1 MVTPDL
7 NHFLTENFIVTA
19 TIKHLYTRL
28 DNCLIAD
35 RFPIR
40 KKIQLLQRRLKE
52 HKPSDRLLSEVETQ
66 LSHSEERVAKR
77 AYSLPVNYPDLPV
90 SARREEIAKAI
101 SEHQVVVIAG
111 ETGSGKTT
119 QLPKICLELGLGR
132 VGLIGHTQPRRLAAR
147 TVANRIAEELQTTLG
162 STVGYQVRFTEQV
175 ADNTLVKLMTDG
187 ILLAET
193 QNDRYLE
200 RYEVLIIDEAHERSL
215 NIDFLLGY
223 LHRILPKRPDLKV
236 IITSATID
244 LERFSKHFNNAPVIE
259 VSGRTYPVELHYRP
273 LEGLDDSSEKSI
285 PEGIVCATEE
295 LIQLERKKGIA
306 GAGDILVF
314 LSGEREI
321 REAAEYLRKA
331 VQQGRIKHIEVMP
344 LYARL
349 SVAEQNR
356 IFTSVRGA
364 GRRIV
369 LATNV
374 AETSLTVP
382 GIRYVIDPG
391 QARISRYSYRSKVQ
405 RLPVEAVSQASANQ
419 RKGRCGRVAEG
430 ICIRLYSEEDFN
442 ARPEFT
448 DAEIRRTNLAAVIL
462 QMLNLRLG
470 AIDQFPFIDPPDS
483 RYINDGFNL
492 LQELSAVDD
501 KRNLTKLGRQLSRL
515 PVDPRIGR
523 MLLAAVENNCLKE
536 MIIIA
541 SALSV
546 QDPRERPMDKQ
557 QAADQQ
563 HREYADEES
572 DFVTLINLWN
582 LYEEQRQELS
592 QNQLR
597 KFCQKQ
603 FLSYMRMR
611 EWRDVH
617 RQLHLICRNLDYKEN
632 PQPAGYDALHRS
644 LLAGLL
650 GNMGFKQENKEYL
663 GARNR
668 RFSIFPG
675 SMLYKKAPKWIMAA
689 ELVET
694 SRLYARMVARI
705 DPLWAEPLAAH
716 LLKRSYLEPHWEKKK
731 AQVVAQEQVT
741 LYGLIIVP
749 GRTVHYGSVD
759 PKVSQQIFIRSA
771 LVEGQ
776 FNTRG
781 QFFSHNRNL
790 LNSIED
796 LEAKSRR
803 RDLLVD
809 EETLAE
815 FYASRL
821 EQHNGS
827 SVVNGAGFEQWRKQV
842 EQDNPRILFMQEED
856 LLQRSAD
863 HVTRASYPEQLQL
876 NGAKLQLSYHFEPG
890 AKDDG
895 VSLQTPLVLLNQI
908 PPERLEWLV
917 PGMLKEKCVALLK
930 GLPKSLRKNFVPIPD
945 YVDAFVEAAVF
956 AQGSLNEALA
966 LHLKRMTGVRISRD
980 DLDAVDLDDHYRVN
994 LRLIGENNKLVAEG
1008 RDLQRLQKQ
1017 FGSQARQ
1024 ALTQAPSE
1032 SWGRKGITEW
1042 DFGDLP
1048 RSIRLKQA
1056 GGLELE
1062 VYPGL
1067 QDCGDSVELK
1077 VFEDQPMAVKQ
1088 NRLGLIRLLML
1099 QLTEQ
1104 IKFVKNRL
1112 PGFQQTAI
1120 LLAKVENRN
1129 QLNEHCLFSAV
1140 AATFLTEG
1148 DEIQSEKQFTDRL
1161 NRYRSEFCQ
1170 QAEQQALLLE
1180 EIAKQYHRLQKQLS
1194 GSVNLQAV
1202 TILNDIRQQL
1212 DGLIFKGF
1220 LAEVP
1225 VQQLQQYPRYLQG
1238 IVLRLEKYQ
1247 RELPRQRM
1255 LSEQLQQLTRQYQ
1268 GQLQLDRQ
1276 HNRYNAALDEYRWM
1290 LEEYRI
1296 SLFAQQ
1302 LGTRITVSEKR
1313 LKQQWQQIGR

>member
-1 MVTPDL
+1 M
-7 NHFLTENFIVTA
+7 TA
-19 TIKHLYTRL
+19 TIKQLYGRL

-35 RFPIR
+35 RFSIR

-52 HKPSDRLLSEVETQ
+52 RKPSDRLQDEVES
-66 LSHSEERVAKR
+66 LLLRSEERVAR
-77 AYSLPVNYPDLPV
+77 RLYSQPISYPDLPV

-101 SEHQVVVIAG
+101 CEHQVVVIAG

-119 QLPKICLELGLGR
+119 QIPKICLELGLGR

-147 TVANRIAEELQTTLG
+147 TVANRIAEELQTSLG
-162 STVGYQVRFTEQV
+162 NTVGYQVRFTEQV
-175 ADNTLVKLMTDG
+175 ADNTMVKLMTDG

-193 QNDRYLE
+193 QNDLYLN

-244 LERFSKHFNNAPVIE
+244 LERFSQHFNNAPVIE
-259 VSGRTYPVELHYRP
+259 VSGRTFPVELHYRP
-273 LEGLDDSSEKSI
+273 LEEMDDDSEKSI
-285 PEGIVCATEE
+285 PEGIVCAAEE
-295 LIQLERKKGIA
+295 LIRLERKKGIT
-306 GAGDILVF
+306 GTGDILVF

-331 VQQGRIKHIEVMP
+331 SQLGRLKHIEVMP

-349 SVAEQNR
+349 SVAEQNK
-356 IFTSVRGA
+356 IFASVRGA

-369 LATNV
+369 LSTNV

-391 QARISRYSYRSKVQ
+391 LARISRYSYRSKVQ
-405 RLPVEAVSQASANQ
+405 RLPVEPISQASANQ

-483 RYINDGFNL
+483 RFISDGFNL
-492 LQELSAVDD
+492 LQELGAVDD

-515 PVDPRIGR
+515 PVDPKIGR
-523 MLLAAVENNCLKE
+523 MLLAAAENNCLKE

-557 QAADQQ
+557 QAADQK

-572 DFVTLINLWN
+572 DFVTLVNLWN
-582 LYEEQRQELS
+582 LYEEQRQELT

-597 KFCQKQ
+597 KYCQKQ
-603 FLSYMRMR
+603 FLSYLRMR

-617 RQLHLICRNLDYKEN
+617 RQLHLICRNLEYKEN
-632 PQPAGYDALHRS
+632 VQPASYDSLHKS

-650 GNMGFKQENKEYL
+650 GNMGIKQENKEYL

-694 SRLYARMVARI
+694 SRLYARMIARI
-705 DPLWAEPLAAH
+705 DPLWAESMAGH
-716 LLKRSYLEPHWEKKK
+716 LVKRSYLEPHWEKKK

-749 GRTVHYGSVD
+749 GRTVHYGRID

-776 FNTRG
+776 FSTPG
-781 QFFSHNRNL
+781 KFFSHNRNL
-790 LNSIED
+790 LDSIED
-796 LEAKSRR
+796 LEAKTRR

-809 EETLAE
+809 EDTLAE

-821 EQHNGS
+821 EQHNGGA
-827 SVVNGAGFEQWRKQV
+827 VVNGAGFEQWRKEV
-842 EQDNPRILFMQEED
+842 ELQNPQALFMQEED

-863 HVTRASYPEQLQL
+863 HVTRSSYPEQLGL
-876 NGAKLQLSYHFEPG
+876 NGAKLKLSYHFEPG

-895 VSLQTPLVLLNQI
+895 VTLETPLVLLNQI
-908 PPERLEWLV
+908 PEERLEWLV
-917 PGMLKEKCVALLK
+917 PGMLREKCIALLK
-930 GLPKSLRKNFVPIPD
+930 GLPKALRKNFVPIPD

-966 LHLKRMTGVRISRD
+966 LHLKRMTGVLISRE
-980 DLDAVDLDDHYRVN
+980 DLDAVDIDEHYRVN
-994 LRLIGENNKLVAEG
+994 IRLMAEKGKVVAEG
-1008 RDLQRLQKQ
+1008 RELAALQQG
-1017 FGSQARQ
+1017 FGKQARQ
-1024 ALTQAPSE
+1024 ELTKGPSA
-1032 SWGRKGITEW
+1032 SWGRKGITRW

-1048 RSIRLKQA
+1048 EQIKLKQA

-1077 VFEDQPMAVKQ
+1077 VFEDRAMAARQ
-1088 NRLGLIRLLML
+1088 NRLGLARLFML
-1099 QLTEQ
+1099 QLNEQ
-1104 IKFVKNRL
+1104 VRFVKNRL
-1112 PGFQQTAI
+1112 PGFQQTAM
-1120 LLAKVENRN
+1120 LLAKVQNRN
-1129 QLNEHCLFSAV
+1129 QLHEQCLFSAAV
-1140 AATFLTEG
+1140 TTFLSE
-1148 DEIQSEKQFTDRL
+1148 DETIRSEKVFTDRL
-1161 NRYRSEFCQ
+1161 NRYRSEYCQ
-1170 QAEQQALLLE
+1170 QAEQRALLLE
-1180 EIAKQYHRLQKQLS
+1180 DIAKQYHGIQKQLS

-1212 DGLIFKGF
+1212 EALVYKDFML
-1220 LAEVP
+1220 EVP
-1225 VQQLQQYPRYLQG
+1225 GLQLQEYPRYLKG
-1238 IVLRLEKYQ
+1238 IELRLEKYQ
-1247 RELPRQRM
+1247 RELPRQRL
-1255 LSEQLQQLTRQYQ
+1255 LSEQLQQLVRQYRD
-1268 GQLQLDRQ
+1268 QLELDNK
-1276 HNRYNAALDEYRWM
+1276 HNRYSDALNEYRWM

-1302 LGTRITVSEKR
+1302 LGTRTTVSEKR
-1313 LKQQWQQIGR
+1313 LKQLWQQIER